1 MNAALQALAHAPELC
16 HALDAESHIRSC
28 PVALRN
34 ERRRKKRVREGVEG
48 INPAGGVTND
58 APLSDA
64 TGVELQRP
72 PPQDRSNTKSHRR
85 SNSTSSN
92 VSNGSKKKGGAESD
106 SANNPLLWD
115 PDYEFCTLCE
125 VERLLGRVHSR
136 PEEVVNDPLVVEE
149 EKEEELGE
157 NIIRDDA
164 NNQVVGGG
172 GGEGPFVPETFV
184 SGFMS
189 KVGK

>member
-1 MNAALQALAHAPELC
+1 M
-16 HALDAESHIRSC
+16 
-28 PVALRN
+28 
-34 ERRRKKRVREGVEG
+34 
-48 INPAGGVTND
+48 
-58 APLSDA
+58 
-64 TGVELQRP
+64 
-72 PPQDRSNTKSHRR
+72 
-85 SNSTSSN
+85 
-92 VSNGSKKKGGAESD
+92 
-106 SANNPLLWD
+106 
-115 PDYEFCTLCE
+115 
-125 VERLLGRVHSR
+125 GRVHSR

-172 GGEGPFVPETFV
+172 GEGPFVPETFV

>member
-48 INPAGGVTND
+48 INP
-58 APLSDA
+58 
-64 TGVELQRP
+64 GVELQRP
-72 PPQDRSNTKSHRR
+72 PPQDSSNIKFHRR